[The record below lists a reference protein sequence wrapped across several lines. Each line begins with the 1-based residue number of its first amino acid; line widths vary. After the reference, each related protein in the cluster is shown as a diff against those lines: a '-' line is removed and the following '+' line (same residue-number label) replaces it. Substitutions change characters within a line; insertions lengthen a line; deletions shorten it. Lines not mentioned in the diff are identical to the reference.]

1 MCFSRIIN
9 LNVFVIPIPVSRGSC
24 DDKMTAVSDNVDL
37 HLNNDFTNDVV
48 SKPLPTIPVDGSGKR
63 QSEEQDEFD
72 EGEQKKCKT
81 NDTANNVEENQMSK
95 RQIKKIQKQ
104 QMWLEKKALRKEVN
118 KEKKEKRKKWKAQM
132 REAGVNIQKAK
143 TTKMAESSCKQRVVL
158 DLSYDDMM
166 SDKDLIKCSNQ
177 ILRCYGLNRRLK
189 NPLQLYFCSYEGK
202 IKETMAK
209 HNGSEYW
216 DINYIVKSFDKVF
229 EKEEIVYL
237 TSDSTNVLD
246 NIDESKVYII
256 GGLVDHN
263 SCKGASLKV
272 AENLGIAH
280 AKLPIDEY
288 INMKTRKILTI
299 NHGN

>member
-104 QMWLEKKALRKEVN
+104 QMWLEKKALRK
-118 KEKKEKRKKWKAQM
+118 
-132 REAGVNIQKAK
+132 
-143 TTKMAESSCKQRVVL
+143 
-158 DLSYDDMM
+158 
-166 SDKDLIKCSNQ
+166 
-177 ILRCYGLNRRLK
+177 
-189 NPLQLYFCSYEGK
+189 
-202 IKETMAK
+202 
-209 HNGSEYW
+209 
-216 DINYIVKSFDKVF
+216 
-229 EKEEIVYL
+229 
-237 TSDSTNVLD
+237 
-246 NIDESKVYII
+246 
-256 GGLVDHN
+256 
-263 SCKGASLKV
+263 
-272 AENLGIAH
+272 
-280 AKLPIDEY
+280 
-288 INMKTRKILTI
+288 
-299 NHGN
+299 